1 MLEQILSQGNM
12 ERAFKRVTANKGA
25 AGVDGVD
32 TTELGEVL
40 AEQWPRIKTQ
50 ILEGSYTPQPV
61 RRVEIDKPGGGVRPL
76 GIPTTTDRLIQQ
88 AIGQVL
94 SPIYEPVFSEHSYG
108 FRPGRSAHDG
118 VQQALS
124 YISQGYDW
132 VVDMDLKSF
141 FDKVNHDYLMHLVSQ
156 RIGDKPLLKLIR
168 RYLQSGV
175 MEGGVVSP
183 SRQGTPQGGPL
194 SPLLSNILLDELDKE
209 LERRGQR
216 FVRYADDCSIYVGS
230 RRAGKRVL
238 ASLTRFI
245 EEELHLKVNRRK
257 SGVRKA
263 SEMKLLGYGFYRNKE
278 GWRLRVASKS
288 LIRFKAKLREVT
300 RKTWPVSMG
309 KRLERLSEVSRGWVN
324 YFKFAD
330 ARSHLKRMDQ
340 WVRSRLRYCI
350 WTQWKRVR
358 TRYKALRK
366 LGVNHRNAY
375 IWANTRKGGWHT
387 AHSYVLTGTIT
398 NARLRQRGYISLFEF
413 YTDGS

>member
-12 ERAFKRVTANKGA
+12 ERALKRVTANGGA
-25 AGVDGVD
+25 AGVDGVE

-40 AEQWPRIKTQ
+40 SEQWPRIKTQ
-50 ILEGSYTPQPV
+50 ILEGSYIPQPV

-76 GIPTTTDRLIQQ
+76 GIPTTIDRLIQQ

-94 SPIYEPVFSEHSYG
+94 SPIYEPVFSEYSYG

-118 VQQALS
+118 IQQALS
-124 YISQGYDW
+124 YINQGYDW

-156 RIGDKPLLKLIR
+156 RITDKPLLKLIR

-209 LERRGQR
+209 LERRGHR

-230 RRAGKRVL
+230 RRAGERVL

-245 EEELHLKVNRRK
+245 EGELHLKVNRRK

-263 SEMKLLGYGFYRNKE
+263 SEMKLLGYSFYRSKE

-288 LIRFKAKLREVT
+288 LFRFKAKLREVT
-300 RKTWPVSMG
+300 RKTWPVS
-309 KRLERLSEVSRGWVN
+309 
-324 YFKFAD
+324 
-330 ARSHLKRMDQ
+330 
-340 WVRSRLRYCI
+340 
-350 WTQWKRVR
+350 
-358 TRYKALRK
+358 
-366 LGVNHRNAY
+366 
-375 IWANTRKGGWHT
+375 
-387 AHSYVLTGTIT
+387 
-398 NARLRQRGYISLFEF
+398 
-413 YTDGS
+413 